1 MRYFW
6 CASLFIVTGVNT
18 MINPSN
24 AVIGLDS
31 FAVVE
36 RRAAHCLPLLY
47 FLNLWEEFSCVWV
60 DALRPMF

>member
-6 CASLFIVTGVNT
+6 CGSLFIVTGVNT
-18 MINPSN
+18 VINPSN

-36 RRAAHCLPLLY
+36 RRAAHSVYHKSSLFTCVVYFEFVGRFVCLG
-47 FLNLWEEFSCVWV
+47 
-60 DALRPMF
+60 